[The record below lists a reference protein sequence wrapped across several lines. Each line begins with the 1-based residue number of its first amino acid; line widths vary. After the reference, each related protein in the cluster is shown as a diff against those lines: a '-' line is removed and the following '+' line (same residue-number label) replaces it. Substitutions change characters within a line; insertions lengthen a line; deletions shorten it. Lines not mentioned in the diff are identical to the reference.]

1 MLVGASTGW
10 QISQGAA
17 ICQKVGPIAILCPV
31 HRSKIKANKKEQFTA
46 CGEESTYGHILRCQL
61 QTQCQSVPHFSIR
74 EAQDLAKSTVHSP
87 TRCARRLGAALW
99 GRQRAAF
106 LERVLDDWKVSTIF
120 DCSPGS
126 GALMEA
132 ALTRGVVY
140 HGLCPMLSVFLALLV
155 L

>member
-1 MLVGASTGW
+1 MEPVSLIYSMTLAHGILFDCSPG
-10 QISQGAA
+10 ISQGRFR
-17 ICQKVGPIAILCPV
+17 K
-31 HRSKIKANKKEQFTA
+31 
-46 CGEESTYGHILRCQL
+46 
-61 QTQCQSVPHFSIR
+61 TQCQSVPHFSIR

-87 TRCARRLGAALW
+87 TSCARRLGAALW